1 MRGLQRGGLQQL
13 PVALAMPR
21 NALTLRLSVLMQ
33 PSTDSADGTCTTQHG
48 REQGALSAVPKRG
61 FNRTRSCTLK
71 HVDCRI
77 VWTAEAEGLVHMRPH
92 GRLTV
97 GKMSGMP
104 DSTTKCWAP
113 GAISSTVR
121 LSRAKVDCG
130 REGSK
135 RGAAAG

>member
-1 MRGLQRGGLQQL
+1 M
-13 PVALAMPR
+13 
-21 NALTLRLSVLMQ
+21 
-33 PSTDSADGTCTTQHG
+33 
-48 REQGALSAVPKRG
+48 SAVPRTG
-61 FNRTRSCTLK
+61 FSRTRRCTLK
-71 HVDCRI
+71 PVDCQI
-77 VWTAEAEGLVHMRPH
+77 VWTAEAEGPVHMRPH

-113 GAISSTVR
+113 GGISSTVR
-121 LSRAKVDCG
+121 LSSAKVDCG